1 MIVYTEYI
9 VSYLSVLYHF
19 SCLKDFE
26 KVLFNIH
33 IYYKEEK
40 KSNICDCL
48 NPLPNDNFLDW
59 TRVKEFAEHKLN
71 VIENQ
76 FFSEKGRK
84 QCWKRIFR
92 DINPK

>member
-1 MIVYTEYI
+1 MIVYMEYI

-40 KSNICDCL
+40 
-48 NPLPNDNFLDW
+48 NPTFVTAL
-59 TRVKEFAEHKLN
+59 THY
-71 VIENQ
+71 Q
-76 FFSEKGRK
+76 TT
-84 QCWKRIFR
+84 IF
-92 DINPK
+92 